1 MDAINYSYPNPH
13 ILLISIIKEALVV
26 RLYHEVDVMLCS
38 YMIMWLFSIIVSIHN
53 LLYMNYNI
61 GMGAMGLSFKNY
73 GEKNCY
79 QCHKNLQKQFWCDRC
94 VVILHR
100 LKPVLVLFK

>member
-1 MDAINYSYPNPH
+1 MDAINYPSPNPH

-61 GMGAMGLSFKNY
+61 GMGAMGGQVYLLKTMVRKTVTSATKIYKNNFGAIDVSSY
-73 GEKNCY
+73 Y
-79 QCHKNLQKQFWCDRC
+79 TD
-94 VVILHR
+94 
-100 LKPVLVLFK
+100 